1 MARSPLFDIYDPYGI
16 LSQQADLGLLT
27 DEEDPLKRRQAQ
39 IADLLPEEERTG
51 LLRSLANVGTSGLAG
66 LGWILDTPGAMVR
79 GTLSAGPMKGL
90 SALWE
95 SSDDRVTGRELLRQ
109 YGLVGRQDTWG
120 NFAGSLGAE
129 VLLDPLSYVAP
140 WAILGKGAKGVAG
153 RAAERAGLLENANLL
168 ARRRG
173 EELGR
178 NMGIREYMLGTTP
191 RQLIAQS
198 DNADAFLDFANAARG
213 KGQNV
218 DDLLDQPLA
227 GLAEFRIPGFD
238 QGYLVGS
245 GEFGQRVGRAIDS
258 LGEGMKRNPYT
269 APVVNRLT
277 RAFDPTVMERLDPDD
292 QWRAREAFAQYTQNE
307 RNFREEAARQ
317 YLDAAR
323 AAPGFDDRRIQNA
336 IRDTIEAQID
346 PSRVSRL
353 QDKQAIELLE
363 SVPEWTNYRGW
374 LRDALADAQA
384 RRAGLGLE
392 TPSADSIFDTGFF
405 PRQIARF
412 NTEDIARIPDTV
424 ARTRTPYER
433 GQRIYTVDDL
443 VGKSRKTY
451 LDLDRPSETLR
462 RLMSGDFG
470 AGLRDRLFGA
480 ENEQIPGVIDEAFQA
495 LGLEAPYA
503 RTVDPA
509 SGQSLQSIRDYLADT
524 TITAADRQQ
533 GERLLHRLERNAAGL
548 KVELGDLLRS
558 SDRQFAPNNM
568 GMFDRHTMED
578 IMRYGAGGA
587 RSEANA
593 SVLLDSF
600 ERLASDVPADRMPG
614 GGATNLLEA
623 AAELGFHRGRLRE
636 ILQARMPGR
645 DIDQLSISSRAVQDL
660 KAISPLTPAPKDSL
674 TGNLYRSFTNAFKIG
689 ALANPA
695 YHTRNLYSGFLATLM
710 RGGIRSPADLAV
722 SSAAGMR
729 AGAGN
734 YDWLYTQLRDVP
746 RYQHLA
752 GDREELIRTALADMA
767 RNRLGQG
774 QIFEDVAE
782 AGTRNIVPGMDR
794 QEPLTLV
801 GDGGLFYDPNR
812 SWTDWATVRGVDFAG
827 AASGRRAPVETLN
840 PWLRL
845 HERVGR
851 RVEDANRLGNYIEM
865 LRQGAS
871 PDAAAANVFRT
882 QVDYS
887 PSAFTNF
894 ERGVKQAVPFYS
906 YTRGIAPFVAE
917 NVMYRPGGLQGQT
930 VRAITRGSQP
940 TEDYFLPEHL
950 RQSAA
955 IPLPGLSP
963 NDTLERVVNNLDLP
977 YEGLVNLITPGVGN
991 TFTQRA
997 YDTVRKTGMNLL
1009 GQLNPIIKAPLEMIL
1024 DRQLYTGRELSDLY
1038 SVLEQDLGP
1047 IGRPLEQLL
1056 VNFVPG
1062 GTRLNSI
1069 YRTARDSRL
1078 SAADRAAKLL
1088 INNTLGLKVTD
1099 YDKEKAREK
1108 AARAML
1114 NELLQT
1120 TPGVRTYENLT
1131 VPDEALRSMSPDQQ
1145 QMYLLYKVL
1154 QSEASKRSRER
1165 KKAEELADPLRILG
1179 VTR

>member
-1 MARSPLFDIYDPYGI
+1 MSRSPLFDIYDPYGI
-16 LSQQADLGLLT
+16 LSQQAELGLLP
-27 DEEDPLKRRQAQ
+27 DEDDPLKRRRPE
-39 IADLLPEEERTG
+39 IADLLPEEERGG

-66 LGWILDTPGAMVR
+66 LGWLLDTPGAIVR
-79 GTLSAGPMKGL
+79 GTLAEGPMKGL

-109 YGLVGRQDTWG
+109 YGLVGRKDTWG

-129 VLLDPLSYVAP
+129 VLLDPLTYVAP
-140 WAILGKGAKGVAG
+140 WAILGKGAKGIAG
-153 RAAERAGLLENANLL
+153 RTAERAGLLENAGLL
-168 ARRRG
+168 ARREG
-173 EELGR
+173 
-178 NMGIREYMLGTTP
+178 MGVREFLTSSTP
-191 RQLIAQS
+191 RRLAALS
-198 DNADAFLDFANAARG
+198 DNPNALRDFFHAAQGRSLDPDA
-213 KGQNV
+213 
-218 DDLLDQPLA
+218 LLDQPLA

-238 QGYLVGS
+238 QGYLVGT
-245 GEFGQRVGRAIDS
+245 GAFGQAVGRTLDTF
-258 LGEGMKRNPYT
+258 GEGLKRNPYT
-269 APVVNRLT
+269 GPVVNRLT

-336 IRDTIEAQID
+336 IRDTIEAQLD
-346 PSRVSRL
+346 PSRISRL
-353 QDKQAIELLE
+353 RDKQAIELLE

-374 LRDALADAQA
+374 LRDSLADAQA
-384 RRAGLGLE
+384 RRAALGLE

-405 PRQIARF
+405 PRQVARF

-451 LDLDRPSETLR
+451 LDLDRPSETMR

-480 ENEQIPGVIDEAFQA
+480 ENEQIPGVIDEAFAA
-495 LGLEAPYA
+495 LGLEAPYT
-503 RTVDPA
+503 RTVDQA

-524 TITAADRQQ
+524 TLTAADRQQ
-533 GERLLHRLERNAAGL
+533 GERILQRLERNAAGL

-568 GMFDRHTMED
+568 GLFDRHTMED

-623 AAELGFHRGRLRE
+623 AADMGFHRGRLRE

-695 YHTRNLYSGFLATLM
+695 YHTRNLYSGQLATLM
-710 RGGIRSPADLAV
+710 RGGIRNPADLAA
-722 SSAAGMR
+722 SSAAGVR
-729 AGAGN
+729 AGAGQ
-734 YDWLYTQLRDVP
+734 YDWLYDRLRDAP

-752 GDREELIRTALADMA
+752 HDREELIRTALADMA

-774 QIFEDVAE
+774 QIFDDISE
-782 AGTRNIVPGMDR
+782 AGTRNIIPGMDR
-794 QEPLTLV
+794 QPPLSLV
-801 GDGGLFYDPNR
+801 GEGGLFYDPNR
-812 SWTDWATVRGVDFAG
+812 SWTDWFTVRGVDFSG
-827 AASGRRAPVETLN
+827 AASGRQAPSETLN
-840 PWLRL
+840 PWLQL

-887 PSAFTNF
+887 PAAFTSF

-917 NVMYRPGGLQGQT
+917 NVLYRPGGLQGQT
-930 VRAITRGSQP
+930 IRAISRGSQP

-963 NDTLERVVNNLDLP
+963 NDTLQRVVNNLDLP
-977 YEGLVNLITPGVGN
+977 YEGLVNMFTPGVGN

-997 YDTVRKTGMNLL
+997 YDTLRKTGMNLL
-1009 GQLNPIIKAPLEMIL
+1009 GQLNPVIKAPLEMIL

-1038 SVLEQDLGP
+1038 SVLERDLGP
-1047 IGRPLEQLL
+1047 IGRPLEQLF

-1062 GTRLNSI
+1062 GTRINSI
-1069 YRTARDSRL
+1069 YRTARDERL
-1078 SAADRAAKLL
+1078 SPADRALKLL

-1099 YDKEKAREK
+1099 YELEKAREK
-1108 AARAML
+1108 AARATL

-1131 VPDEALRSMSPDQQ
+1131 VPEDALRSMAPDQQ
-1145 QMYLLYKVL
+1145 RLYLLYKVL
-1154 QSEASKRSRER
+1154 QSEASKRARER
-1165 KKAEELADPLRILG
+1165 KQAERLADPMQILG
-1179 VTR
+1179 ITR